1 MSPRITFEKELVTLC
16 LHVEEMARQVEAN
29 YEALFDAFAKKDE
42 EKLRRLEKVDKEIN
56 RKQREIESECLFLIT
71 KQQPVVGDLRLVTAG
86 LKAVTD
92 IERIGD
98 HVADMAELLLRMD
111 LKDLDKYS
119 VHLAPMEESAK
130 EMLHMAVNAFV
141 NRDIQVA
148 RKVIDTDDV
157 VDELFNR
164 VKEDI
169 VDALKREAKDAD
181 MCIDAMMLAKYL
193 EKIGDHAVNIG
204 EWTIF
209 RETGNVN
216 NIRIL

>member
-1 MSPRITFEKELVTLC
+1 MSPRITFEKELVMLC
-16 LHVEEMARQVEAN
+16 RHVEEMARQVEAN
-29 YEALFDAFAKKDE
+29 YEALFDAFAKRDE
-42 EKLRRLEKVDKEIN
+42 EKLCRLEKVDKEIN

-111 LKDLDKYS
+111 LQDLDKYS
-119 VHLAPMEESAK
+119 VHLFPMEEAAK

-141 NRDIQVA
+141 NRDTQAA

-169 VDALKREAKDAD
+169 VDALKKEAKDAD

-216 NIRIL
+216 NIRVL